1 MTAWRFARKPPTSRR
16 LLDRPAFVTI
26 LSSREAKAAQAVVHH
41 WPLIPAA
48 SPRHER
54 AAFLP
59 VTPRFL
65 PPRHDRPATR
75 TGGPGA

>member
-1 MTAWRFARKPPTSRR
+1 MP

-26 LSSREAKAAQAVVHH
+26 LSSREPKAAQAVVHH

-54 AAFLP
+54 AAFCP
-59 VTPRFL
+59 
-65 PPRHDRPATR
+65 
-75 TGGPGA
+75 